1 MTGAN
6 RKGLAWVDPQC
17 REGKT
22 LSPDFAIAA
31 NTLIAALTSWFDRA
45 RGRVRNPRCRAEMPN
60 RKTQKMPL
68 KMCVTY
74 AALCR
79 QGLIGGTTKLNWVSP
94 PLSIRLKSPK
104 NVKPLGF
111 ALSQLY

>member
-45 RGRVRNPRCRAEMPN
+45 RGRVRNPRCCAEMPN

-68 KMCVTY
+68 KTRVHTRPC
-74 AALCR
+74 ADK
-79 QGLIGGTTKLNWVSP
+79 GLIGGTTKLNWVGP